1 MARKRGVTLEQVLSV
16 SEGLADAE
24 GLDGVTLAAVA
35 RALRIRSPSLYSH
48 VDGLGH
54 LLRLLALSAA
64 GKMESE
70 FREAAGEL
78 KGAAALRAIAH
89 RYRDFARRHPG
100 CYAAA
105 QRAVRPG
112 EDEELYAAL
121 AGVVSPVLRALEEAG
136 AAPGERIHLARALR
150 SALHGFVELERTGGF
165 GMPEAV
171 DASFDHLVELILSG
185 VRSQTGRKTKGAFGT
200 KGSH

>member
-16 SEGLADAE
+16 SEELADAE
-24 GLDGVTLAAVA
+24 GLEGVTLAAVA
-35 RALRIRSPSLYSH
+35 RTLGIRSPSLYAH
-48 VDGLGH
+48 VGGLGH

-64 GKMESE
+64 EKMESE

-78 KGAAALRAIAH
+78 KGSEALRAIAH

-100 CYAAA
+100 RYAAV

-121 AGVVSPVLRALEEAG
+121 GGVVSPVLRALEEAG
-136 AAPGERIHLARALR
+136 AAPGDRIHLARALR
-150 SALHGFVELERTGGF
+150 SSLHGFVELERMGGF
-165 GMPEAV
+165 GMPEEV
-171 DASFDHLVELILSG
+171 DESFHRLVELILSG
-185 VRSQTGRKTKGAFGT
+185 LRSQSRQKTKGGR
-200 KGSH
+200 

>member
-16 SEGLADAE
+16 AEDLADAE
-24 GLDGVTLAAVA
+24 GLEGVTLAAVA
-35 RALRIRSPSLYSH
+35 RALGIRSPSLYSH

-54 LLRLLALSAA
+54 LLRLMALSAA

-70 FREAAGEL
+70 FCEAVGEL
-78 KGAAALRAIAH
+78 EGTAALRAIAH
-89 RYRDFARRHPG
+89 RYRDFAKRHPG
-100 CYAAA
+100 RYDAA
-105 QRAVRPG
+105 QHAVRPG
-112 EDEELYAAL
+112 EDDELYAAL

-150 SALHGFVELERTGGF
+150 SALHGFAELERMGGF

-171 DASFDHLVELILSG
+171 DGSFHRLVELILSG
-185 VRSQTGRKTKGAFGT
+185 LRSQAGRES